1 MFVTTN
7 MPAAGGAGVAAFF
20 CGSTALQPIPSRCA
34 IISAP
39 RIGVQETV
47 RRAKAFGLKARAYH
61 SSWRRLIKR
70 PGPGIAVLRDGGYL
84 MFGKANEA

>member
-7 MPAAGGAGVAAFF
+7 MPAAGESGVAA

-39 RIGVQETV
+39 RIGVQETL
-47 RRAKAFGLKARAYH
+47 RRAKAFGLKARAYYW
-61 SSWRRLIKR
+61 SWRS
-70 PGPGIAVLRDGGYL
+70 VD
-84 MFGKANEA
+84 